1 MPFSITNWAPA
12 RIRSVLGTGTMVIVR
27 LPLEARP
34 PARAESEFVASSP
47 LAVTDSTLP

>member
-1 MPFSITNWAPA
+1 M

-34 PARAESEFVASSP
+34 PARVESEFVASPS
-47 LAVTDSTLP
+47 LAATGSTLP

>member
-1 MPFSITNWAPA
+1 M